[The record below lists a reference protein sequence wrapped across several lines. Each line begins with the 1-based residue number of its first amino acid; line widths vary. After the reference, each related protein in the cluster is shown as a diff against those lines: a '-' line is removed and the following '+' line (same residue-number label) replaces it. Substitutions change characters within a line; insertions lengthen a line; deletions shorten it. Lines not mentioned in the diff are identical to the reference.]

1 MRGRRRRGQPAGTRY
16 DHASQRSAGT
26 VIQEYSTSFGW
37 ASRLLHEPVRTHVR
51 SLYALVRIADEIVDD
66 PALDLADEGR
76 RQMLEALEQETA
88 QAIAQGRSTNLVVHA
103 FALAAREHGIGQEL
117 IGPFF
122 ASMRADLE
130 IATHDEA
137 SLAEYVHGSAEVVG
151 LMCLRVFVAG
161 DDAQYERL
169 REPARAL
176 GSAFQKVNFLR
187 DLAEDH
193 DQLGRRY
200 FPGLDPEDFDDAQ
213 RDVLLDEIDAELE
226 LARTAIGQLP
236 ASSRSAVAAAHG
248 LYRAL
253 SERLRATPAARI
265 REARVRVPDHHKAR
279 ILAQVLIGGRS

>member
-193 DQLGRRY
+193 DQLGRSY

-265 REARVRVPDHHKAR
+265 REARVRVPDHHKVR

>member
-1 MRGRRRRGQPAGTRY
+1 MRGRRRRGRPAGTRY

-76 RQMLEALEQETA
+76 LQMLEALEQETA

-193 DQLGRRY
+193 DQLGRSY

-265 REARVRVPDHHKAR
+265 REARVRVPDHHKVR

>member
-1 MRGRRRRGQPAGTRY
+1 MRGRRRRGRPAGTRY

-76 RQMLEALEQETA
+76 LQMLEALEQETA

-193 DQLGRRY
+193 DQLGRSY

-226 LARTAIGQLP
+226 FARTAIGQLP

>member
-1 MRGRRRRGQPAGTRY
+1 GRADRRLRRHPAGAPPLERLRAMRGRRRRGQPAGTRY

-76 RQMLEALEQETA
+76 LQMLEALEQETA

-151 LMCLRVFVAG
+151 LM
-161 DDAQYERL
+161 
-169 REPARAL
+169 
-176 GSAFQKVNFLR
+176 
-187 DLAEDH
+187 
-193 DQLGRRY
+193 
-200 FPGLDPEDFDDAQ
+200 
-213 RDVLLDEIDAELE
+213 
-226 LARTAIGQLP
+226 
-236 ASSRSAVAAAHG
+236 
-248 LYRAL
+248 
-253 SERLRATPAARI
+253 
-265 REARVRVPDHHKAR
+265 
-279 ILAQVLIGGRS
+279 

>member
-76 RQMLEALEQETA
+76 LQMLEALEQETA

-193 DQLGRRY
+193 DQLGRSY

-265 REARVRVPDHHKAR
+265 REARVRVPDHHKVR

>member
-193 DQLGRRY
+193 DQLGRSY

-213 RDVLLDEIDAELE
+213 RDVLLGEIAAELE

-265 REARVRVPDHHKAR
+265 REARVRVPDHHKVR

>member
-193 DQLGRRY
+193 DQLGRSY

-213 RDVLLDEIDAELE
+213 RDLLLDEIDAELE

-265 REARVRVPDHHKAR
+265 REARVRVPDHHKVR

>member
-76 RQMLEALEQETA
+76 LQMLEALEQETA

-193 DQLGRRY
+193 DQLGRSY

-226 LARTAIGQLP
+226 LARPAIGQLP

-265 REARVRVPDHHKAR
+265 REARVRVPDHHKVR

>member
-76 RQMLEALEQETA
+76 RQMLEALERETA

-193 DQLGRRY
+193 DQLGRSY

-265 REARVRVPDHHKAR
+265 REARVRVPDHHKVR

>member
-76 RQMLEALEQETA
+76 LQMLEALEQQTA

-193 DQLGRRY
+193 DQLGRSY

-265 REARVRVPDHHKAR
+265 REARVRVPDHHKVR